1 MTYIREGQMNQPRP
15 VMKARGTSNPS
26 TALLPVSKARL
37 RGRLILRLLLAF
49 PAGLI
54 IAAIVIA
61 AFGLE
66 FSAARTVTFSGLALS
81 YAVFLFTTWRLGVKR
96 WAAFAAAGGD
106 PQTAGVLLFGVI
118 KPPSRANGSRS
129 GLNWYF
135 GDGDSSDGGG
145 DGGGGDGGGG
155 GGD

>member
-1 MTYIREGQMNQPRP
+1 MDQPRLA
-15 VMKARGTSNPS
+15 MKTRWTSNRGS
-26 TALLPVSKARL
+26 ALLPVSKARL

-66 FSAARTVTFSGLALS
+66 SSAARTVTFSGLALS
-81 YAVFLFTTWRLGVKR
+81 YAAFLFTTWRLGVR
-96 WAAFAAAGGD
+96 RRAAFAAAGGD
-106 PQTAGVLLFGVI
+106 PQAAGVLLFGVM
-118 KPPSRANGSRS
+118 KPRSRANGSRS
-129 GLNWYF
+129 GDSGFNGYF
-135 GDGDSSDGGG
+135 GDGDSSHGGG
-145 DGGGGDGGGG
+145 DSGGGDSGGGDGGGG